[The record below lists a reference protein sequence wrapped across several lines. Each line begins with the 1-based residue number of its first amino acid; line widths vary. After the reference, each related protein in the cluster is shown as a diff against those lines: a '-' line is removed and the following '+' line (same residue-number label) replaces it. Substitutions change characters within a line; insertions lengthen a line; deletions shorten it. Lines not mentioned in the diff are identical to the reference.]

1 MTATITTVGL
11 EYLARYANQSTVG
24 SFKYLAIGSGTTA
37 ESDTHTA
44 LAIEHTGSGLAR
56 AAATCSY
63 ESSYKSVW
71 TYTFTNNTGSSVA
84 VNEGAV
90 FDAASG
96 GHMLMRGVLPVTKN
110 LAAAE
115 TLEVEMK
122 LAQSV

>member
-1 MTATITTVGL
+1 MTTVTTIGL

-24 SFKYLAIGSGTTA
+24 AFTYMAIGSGTTA
-37 ESDTHTA
+37 ESDAQTT
-44 LAIEHTGSGLAR
+44 LVTELTGSGLAR
-56 AAATCSY
+56 VVATRSY

-84 VNEGAV
+84 VNEAGI
-90 FDAASG
+90 FDAASA
-96 GHMLMRGVLPVTKN
+96 GHMLMRGLFPATKN

-115 TLEVEMK
+115 TLETTMK